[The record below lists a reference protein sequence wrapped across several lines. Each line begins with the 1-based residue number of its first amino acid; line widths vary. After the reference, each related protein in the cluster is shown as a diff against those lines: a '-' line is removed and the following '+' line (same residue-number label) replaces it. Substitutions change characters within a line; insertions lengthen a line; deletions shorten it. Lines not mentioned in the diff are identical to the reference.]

1 MKELEFIEKHYPM
14 FKNGTSNRNIR
25 HNFFKEIKT
34 ELQAYLLGFI
44 MSDGSINSKRN
55 TLTIHINKKDS
66 EIFELFKII
75 SPEAYIQELKATKS
89 TALVRGRTVKNQGSA
104 RLAISSK
111 ILIED
116 LKLLGILENKT
127 YLQLSIPKM
136 DDSLIRHFIRGYFDG
151 DGSFIWYAKKPNP
164 NNREI
169 NWSIKSSI
177 QIDAKTEN
185 LLLEIQKWLSLKD
198 IKFNINY
205 LKRDDMYRLC
215 TASKKQVLNFYN
227 LIYNDSN
234 YYLSRKFNKF
244 NHYVNTEVTQLIVE
258 YRNAQEMSVKESNN
272 SPKSV
277 GHPIVDENV
286 R

>member
-1 MKELEFIEKHYPM
+1 
-14 FKNGTSNRNIR
+14 
-25 HNFFKEIKT
+25 
-34 ELQAYLLGFI
+34 

-75 SPEAYIQELKATKS
+75 SPNAYIQELKATES
-89 TALVRGRTVKNQGSA
+89 ATFVRGRIIKNQGSI

-136 DDSLIRHFIRGYFDG
+136 DNSLVRHFIRGYFDG
-151 DGSFIWYAKKPNP
+151 DGSFTWYAKKPNP

-169 NWSIKSSI
+169 NWSIKSFI

-185 LLLEIQKWLSLKD
+185 LLLEMQKWLSLKD

-205 LKRDDMYRLC
+205 LKRDGMYRLC

-277 GHPIVDENV
+277 EHPIEDENV